1 MSDPRCRT
9 LLVATSNPGKLREFR
24 AILPR
29 EITIVG
35 LADAGATS
43 PEETGPTF
51 RDNAALKAS
60 AAARATGLLT
70 IADDSGLEVDAL
82 GGEPGVRSARYAG
95 EPSDAARNRRAL
107 LNALEHVPAA
117 DRGARFVCAV
127 ALANQR
133 GVIAV
138 AEGELRGTIAS
149 QERGGGGFG
158 YDPIFE
164 VEDGRSVAELPAA
177 EKNRRSHRAVAIA
190 AILPSV
196 RAALFD
202 VADPSGTRR

>member
-1 MSDPRCRT
+1 MRVQGAIT
-9 LLVATSNPGKLREFR
+9 LASRNAGKLAELAALAGSRLELRLPPDDARLPEVAEDADTYLENALAKARAVATALG
-24 AILPR
+24 
-29 EITIVG
+29 V
-35 LADAGATS
+35 
-43 PEETGPTF
+43 
-51 RDNAALKAS
+51 AAL
-60 AAARATGLLT
+60 
-70 IADDSGLEVDAL
+70 ADDSGLEVDAL